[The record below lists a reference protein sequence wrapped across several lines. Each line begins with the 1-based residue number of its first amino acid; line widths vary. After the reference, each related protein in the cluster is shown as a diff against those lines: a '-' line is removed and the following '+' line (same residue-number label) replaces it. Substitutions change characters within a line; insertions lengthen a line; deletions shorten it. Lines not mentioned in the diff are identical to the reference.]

1 MVMGEYPMQET
12 AKLFNFIQGLRG
24 SLWLAWSYSLGM
36 PEMAGYSALSPGS

>member
-12 AKLFNFIQGLRG
+12 AKLFNFIHACGG